1 MNKVIL
7 IGRITKDPELK
18 FTQQNNTSYV
28 SFTLAVNRPTSDPNE
43 KKADFINCVAW
54 RETATFIGSY
64 IKKGYL
70 LAVEGA
76 IQTRNYIDNS
86 NKTVYVTEVLVNRC
100 DNLQPREQQPQ
111 QPNNYQPNQ
120 YGVNPNAMPNQYY
133 NQPSVYQQPQQS
145 VYQQHQQQQPQLT
158 FNDDDLPF

>member
-18 FTQQNNTSYV
+18 FTQQNNTSFV
-28 SFTLAVNRPTSDPNE
+28 SFTLAVDRGVKDANGN
-43 KKADFINCVAW
+43 KQADFINCVAW

-111 QPNNYQPNQ
+111 QPNNYQGQPNQ

-133 NQPSVYQQPQQS
+133 QQPS

>member
-18 FTQQNNTSYV
+18 FTQKNNTSFV
-28 SFTLAVNRPTSDPNE
+28 SFTLAVDRGVKDANGN
-43 KKADFINCVAW
+43 KQADFINCVAW
-54 RETATFIGSY
+54 RETATFIGTY

-70 LAVEGA
+70 LAIDGA
-76 IQTRNYIDNS
+76 IQTRSYIDNA

-100 DNLQPREQQPQ
+100 DNLTPREQQPQ

-133 NQPSVYQQPQQS
+133 NQPNVYQQQS
-145 VYQQHQQQQPQLT
+145 VYQQHQQQPQPT